1 MLQKNRHSEALD
13 LRKSVGFIGIPL
25 ELLSQLVSY
34 LNHAKAPK
42 DKKIVRVLEQLLA
55 LEEIGADK
63 MDRPL
68 NELNRN
74 LSRYLFRPL
83 VSPRYD
89 ATWHPTQ
96 WVVHWYSGRPG
107 RQLPIAKF
115 GPLDMIFDLARAGQL
130 SRLRRCSRCRNWL
143 YAKFRHQLFCSLK
156 CQQKRYTET
165 EAFKAHRRQYM
176 RGRYQQL
183 FAPRGSRK
191 NG

>member
-1 MLQKNRHSEALD
+1 MLKTNRHSEVLD

-34 LNHAKAPK
+34 LNSAKAPK

-55 LEEIGADK
+55 LEEIRADK
-63 MDRPL
+63 MDGPL
-68 NELNRN
+68 NELNRD

-83 VSPRYD
+83 VSPTYD
-89 ATWHPTQ
+89 ANWHPTR
-96 WVVHWYSGRPG
+96 WLLTWYSGRPG
-107 RQLPIAKF
+107 RKPIGKSW
-115 GPLDMIFDLARAGQL
+115 PLDRIFDLARAGQL

-143 YAKFRHQLFCSLK
+143 YAKFRHQSFCSLK
-156 CQQKRYTET
+156 CQQKHYTET

-176 RGRYQQL
+176 RDRYQQL